1 MKAVNERFKRE
12 RELIRASKLASRVFL
27 ARNRANLWLHRI
39 VLPYRKF
46 IVYASAC
53 TSALFLRLFGS
64 RSRDYANRHPLTGA
78 KIIK

>member
-46 IVYASAC
+46 IVRKRVHERAFPTA
-53 TSALFLRLFGS
+53 FLARVPGIMQIAT
-64 RSRDYANRHPLTGA
+64 R
-78 KIIK
+78 